1 MTKKAD
7 DLARTLAP
15 PVRSRWAT
23 VGGVLALTCA
33 ASLTVGA
40 SAALAADDLSDEGLW
55 YYTATGIE
63 QAHQTTTGEGVTV
76 AVIDDGINPAAPEL
90 QGADLTVHEPSYCA
104 LETGGDPLPAAV
116 TDESALHGT
125 SMTSLIVGNGVGANG
140 QRGVQGVAP
149 GVRLL
154 YYRHNAPTCVQSDGR
169 RSGDAIRQAVDDG
182 ADIVNLSFG
191 NVDQSTSA
199 VAPEDIAYAL
209 AHDVIVVAA
218 APNASGP
225 SLPVYPIS
233 YNGVVGVAAG
243 RADGQVSDL
252 VVSADF
258 VDVIAPGEDIRA
270 LTPQGDWSV
279 YEVESGTS
287 GATAYT
293 SGVLALV
300 WSAYPQATA
309 NQILQS
315 LIRNTGSEDH
325 ELGWVDLWGYGTV
338 NVRHMLANDPT
349 QYPDVN
355 PLLSE
360 DGWPS
365 PAEVD
370 AARETA
376 PVPSPSATESESA
389 ADAPSSPAAEADS
402 GGGGLLVAGVGVLA
416 VVVAGVVTA
425 LVIARRRRLA
435 HDLPTSVDHPSTG
448 A

>member
-1 MTKKAD
+1 M
-7 DLARTLAP
+7 
-15 PVRSRWAT
+15 

-40 SAALAADDLSDEGLW
+40 SAAVAADDLSDEGLW

-76 AVIDDGINPAAPEL
+76 AVIDEGINPAVPEL

-104 LETGGDPLPAAV
+104 LERGGDLLPAAV

-154 YYRHNAPTCVQSDGR
+154 FYRSLAPACVQDSGYT
-169 RSGDAIRQAVDDG
+169 SGDAIRQAVDDG
-182 ADIVNLSFG
+182 ADIINASWGSESVMA
-191 NVDQSTSA
+191 D
-199 VAPEDIAYAL
+199 VAPGDIAYAL

-225 SLPVYPIS
+225 SLPTYPIS

-243 RADGQVSDL
+243 RVDGQVSDL

-258 VDVIAPGEDIRA
+258 VDVIAPGVDIRA
-270 LTPQGDWSV
+270 LTSEADWSV
-279 YEVESGTS
+279 YELKSGTS

-360 DGWPS
+360 DGSPS
-365 PAEVD
+365 PADVD
-370 AARETA
+370 AAREVVTPTPSVTA
-376 PVPSPSATESESA
+376 TQGAS
-389 ADAPSSPAAEADS
+389 DAPSSPAVEADS

-416 VVVAGVVTA
+416 VVLAGVVTA

>member
-1 MTKKAD
+1 MID
-7 DLARTLAP
+7 
-15 PVRSRWAT
+15 
-23 VGGVLALTCA
+23 
-33 ASLTVGA
+33 
-40 SAALAADDLSDEGLW
+40 SA
-55 YYTATGIE
+55 
-63 QAHQTTTGEGVTV
+63 
-76 AVIDDGINPAAPEL
+76 INPAAPEL
-90 QGADLTVHEPSYCA
+90 QGADLTVTEPGYCA
-104 LETGGDPLPAAV
+104 LEAGGDPLPAAS
-116 TDESALHGT
+116 TDEAAFHGT
-125 SMTSLIVGNGVGANG
+125 SMASLIVGNGAGANG

-154 YYRHNAPTCVQSDGR
+154 YYRTLAPTCVNELDMT
-169 RSGDAIRQAVDDG
+169 SGDAIRQAVDDG
-182 ADIVNLSFG
+182 ADIINASWVSDGGLS
-191 NVDQSTSA
+191 A
-199 VAPEDIAYAL
+199 AAPEDIAYAL
-209 AHDVIVVAA
+209 AHDVIVVAG
-218 APNASGP
+218 APNASGH
-225 SLPVYPIS
+225 SLPVYPIA

-389 ADAPSSPAAEADS
+389 ADAPSSPVAEAE
-402 GGGGLLVAGVGVLA
+402 GGGTGLLVAGVGLLA
-416 VVVAGVVTA
+416 VVLAGVVTA

-435 HDLPTSVDHPSTG
+435 PDLPTSVDNPSTG